1 MKKPQ
6 AVQMALDIC
15 GSAERV
21 AHLYMVAQ
29 SALSVSGRAQA
40 KAAQVLP
47 DACVKKVRHHANLAA
62 KACMPECAGTLDAVG
77 RYHYIG
83 RHTAGLCALA
93 MCARSS
99 VG

>member
-1 MKKPQ
+1 
-6 AVQMALDIC
+6 MALDIC

-29 SALSVSGRAQA
+29 SALSVSGRVQA
-40 KAAQVLP
+40 KPAQVLP
-47 DACVKKVRHHANLAA
+47 DACVKNVQHRANPAA
-62 KACMPECAGTLDAVG
+62 EACAPECVGTLDAVG

-83 RHTAGLCALA
+83 RHTAGHCAPG

>member
-21 AHLYMVAQ
+21 AHLYMVTQ

-40 KAAQVLP
+40 KPAHLARCLR
-47 DACVKKVRHHANLAA
+47 KNVRHRA
-62 KACMPECAGTLDAVG
+62 KPATGACMPEYAGMLDAVG

-83 RHTAGLCALA
+83 RHTAGHCALA